1 MLLDMMV
8 KAVTDIK
15 MAQVMVVQVLVV
27 VQVEASSRRANLVNV
42 DVC

>member
-15 MAQVMVVQVLVV
+15 MAQVTEVQELVV
-27 VQVEASSRRANLVNV
+27 VQVEVSS
-42 DVC
+42 